1 MKELFIHIGLSKTGS
16 SAIQAWLSLNN
27 EKLAEIGIKYK
38 DVVPQAAMGAI
49 TSGNGVV
56 LNKACEN
63 QNYDELEYLLKDFY
77 FESHNTA
84 IISCEALQGIP
95 EDSISIIKSICDAN
109 HIEVKVIAYMRSI
122 YELLYSNYLQG
133 IKRHGYEEE
142 FGAIGALNCKEQKRY
157 IENYSKV
164 FGHNFKLLNYDFHKN
179 NICESFSNI
188 IHVDLQDSIK
198 LNNSINR
205 SLTIDETLLLRKLNK
220 LHKGKFSEKLS
231 DFLILSKPD
240 LKTEVIFDQDIIDKV
255 VDSCKEDLVWIN
267 SLRQEGQPE
276 ILSILTTVPDAQVKK
291 NHYNVTEELVDFLAN
306 EDENALGWVE
316 FIHDWAVSLE
326 KIDLSL
332 SQRLMHR
339 ASELRPNGPVIAKK
353 LEAYNKQLKT

>member
-38 DVVPQAAMGAI
+38 DVAPQASMGAI

-63 QNYDELEYLLKDFY
+63 KNYDELEYLLKDFY
-77 FESHNTA
+77 FEGHNTA
-84 IISCEALQGIP
+84 IISCEALQGVS

-133 IKRHGYEEE
+133 IKRHGYEKE
-142 FGAIGALNCKEQKRY
+142 FGSIGPLNCKEQVRY

-179 NICESFSNI
+179 NICGSFSNI
-188 IHVDLQDSIK
+188 IHVDLQDS
-198 LNNSINR
+198 LNLNKAINR
-205 SLTIDETLLLRKLNK
+205 SLTIDEALHLKKLNK
-220 LHKGKFSEKLS
+220 LHKGNFSAKLS

-240 LKTEVIFDQDIIDKV
+240 LKTEVIFDQDIINKV
-255 VDSCKEDLVWIN
+255 VDNCKEDLVWIN
-267 SLRQEGQPE
+267 SLRKEGQPE
-276 ILSILTTVPDAQVKK
+276 ILSVLTTAPDAELKN
-291 NHYNVTEELVDFLAN
+291 NHYNIMEELVNFVAN

-316 FIHDWAVSLE
+316 FIRDWAISLE
-326 KIDLSL
+326 EIDISL
-332 SQRLMHR
+332 SQRLMRR
-339 ASELRPNGPVIAKK
+339 AFELRPDGPVIAKK
-353 LEAYNKQLKT
+353 IESYNKQLKN